1 MLSYPQLKVF
11 NNQDKLFRPYL
22 KTSLNKADISGPTD
36 FIHIQGTKQSNEG
49 GFSKIDNLSQIDPNL
64 KQLFEMA
71 NINFNSLDPTQK
83 KEIQKWADSKRNQ
96 SRIKHFG
103 ASIRQQ
109 TEYKKPPSMEQSK
122 IRRPKQ
128 TPGKYS

>member
-1 MLSYPQLKVF
+1 MSSNLPIYIF
-11 NNQDKLFRPYL
+11 NKLPLLFLIRPLFRGFGSNPYKNVVGFLVDL
-22 KTSLNKADISGPTD
+22 KTPKSPFDINWP
-36 FIHIQGTKQSNEG
+36 
-49 GFSKIDNLSQIDPNL
+49 L

-109 TEYKKPPSMEQSK
+109 TEHKKPPSSSMAQSK
-122 IRRPKQ
+122 TRRPKQ

>member
-1 MLSYPQLKVF
+1 MKKFGSLYGKF
-11 NNQDKLFRPYL
+11 QDTNPRL
-22 KTSLNKADISGPTD
+22 TD
-36 FIHIQGTKQSNEG
+36 
-49 GFSKIDNLSQIDPNL
+49 LL

-83 KEIQKWADSKRNQ
+83 KEIQKWADSKKNQ

-109 TEYKKPPSMEQSK
+109 TEHKKPPSSSMAQSQ

-128 TPGKYS
+128 TQGKYAISSNY